1 MFSISVSDQIT
12 KIICWNTFYPVGLIV
27 HPQFSELHKPVGQIL
42 GLSKLKELKSPLFF
56 TFVLNYLFILA
67 VGQSYSFSIE
77 INTLLSFKQYIYFF
91 LYISTFHLFQSFLYL
106 LMLWTEC
113 FPKIHIKSL
122 PPHP

>member
-91 LYISTFHLFQSFLYL
+91 FIYLYL
-106 LMLWTEC
+106 PLVSK
-113 FPKIHIKSL
+113 FPLFVNVMDRVFPQNSY
-122 PPHP
+122 